1 MYRGVFAYLVL
12 LMFVCPVFAFI
23 LRQGSMFSYEKCT
36 VVYLLTLPSVAN
48 ACSCPPLTL
57 CPVSFYRV
65 DVFICKICCGVFAY
79 VTSVANACSCPP
91 LILFFLYPISF
102 YVKGSMLSY
111 AKCAVVYL
119 LTLPRVANACSCPPL
134 TLFYHKAYQSLK
146 QVGLMSITASQL
158 RMLGSK
164 TLKMCQHHRNIFAV
178 KSLD

>member
-1 MYRGVFAYLVL
+1 MSTADPFFPLSY
-12 LMFVCPVFAFI
+12 FI
-23 LRQGSMFSYEKCT
+23 LRQ
-36 VVYLLTLPSVAN
+36 
-48 ACSCPPLTL
+48 
-57 CPVSFYRV
+57 RV
-65 DVFICKICCGVFAY
+65 
-79 VTSVANACSCPP
+79 
-91 LILFFLYPISF
+91 
-102 YVKGSMLSY
+102 MLSY

-119 LTLPRVANACSCPPL
+119 LTLPHVANACSCPPL